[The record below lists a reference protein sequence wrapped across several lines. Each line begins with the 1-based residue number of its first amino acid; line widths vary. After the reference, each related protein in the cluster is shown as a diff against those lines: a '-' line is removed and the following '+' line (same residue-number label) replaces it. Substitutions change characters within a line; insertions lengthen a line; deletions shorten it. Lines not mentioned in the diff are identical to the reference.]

1 MRRVAIFFFF
11 LIESCKKFHAKLLIA
26 RHFMIIFFCLET
38 VLDCNSFIYKLNRL
52 NDGRLM
58 KNIVKKTNM

>member
-1 MRRVAIFFFF
+1 
-11 LIESCKKFHAKLLIA
+11 
-26 RHFMIIFFCLET
+26 MIIFFCLET